1 MKAAQAMCLKET
13 LTHLDLV
20 EFSER
25 ITEATDGKITWDIFG
40 PEVGDWTELDI
51 MAMMGTIDVQFN
63 AHDPGYDPRWN
74 ATTLPFGATSFE
86 SAAEVTGPGAIF
98 EQMGKQWAPDS
109 GLHYLATFL
118 NNLGMIGLNTP
129 EPVLTPEQ
137 AEGVKIRCWPGETP
151 KCYVAKMGFTPI
163 TIPWAEAPTAI
174 GTGIADGWVG
184 SGSVYH
190 WTLFRDVA
198 HIQLKTFDF
207 MEMWDISIN
216 LEAWNR
222 LPPEYQELFQ
232 EEAHRISVIRL
243 NQLAEEEAEYEQKLK
258 DYGWTIVYMA
268 EDYPDE
274 LAVWAGLA
282 RECWVDLEPLI
293 GKLWIDKVREALG
306 MPVTY

>member
-1 MKAAQAMCLKET
+1 MCLKET

-20 EFSER
+20 EFCER

-216 LEAWNR
+216 LDAWNR

>member
-1 MKAAQAMCLKET
+1 MCLKET

-20 EFSER
+20 EFCER

-98 EQMGKQWAPDS
+98 EQMGKMWAPDS